1 MKKDA
6 ADHLREG
13 GADGFRNRV
22 DQDIGNSKK
31 TNGKAKTLRF
41 QLRPFE
47 AITLSTA
54 PNYLVKG
61 IIPRVGLV
69 VVWGPP
75 KCGKSFW
82 IFDLVMHIAL
92 GWKYRK
98 RRVQQGTVVYFALEG
113 GGGFAARVEAWRQ
126 RHLPNHKE
134 PVPFNLLDVP
144 IDLVADRDAL
154 IAAIREQVAEPPA
167 AVIIDTLNRALLGDE
182 NKSDDMA
189 KFIRAADAI
198 RIAFGCV
205 VIIVHHCGVA
215 KNRPRGHTS
224 LAGADDA
231 QIAIERNNDGVISAK
246 VEHMKDAEA
255 GALLASKLE
264 KIDLGVDDDGDPLSS
279 CIIVP
284 TEIVAV
290 AEPKKKKLPVGQQYG
305 LNALKKVIADG
316 LTVQPP
322 AGHPFQANWPVVKS
336 EKWRQQFYDYHPSDK
351 AVTKRQALFRAA
363 LDLENAGFIALWK
376 QFVALRDSVT

>member
-1 MKKDA
+1 MPVAWEEAFDA
-6 ADHLREG
+6 FEKGKG
-13 GADGFRNRV
+13 G
-22 DQDIGNSKK
+22 
-31 TNGKAKTLRF
+31 NGRAKALRF
-41 QLRPFE
+41 QVKPWE
-47 AITLSTA
+47 AIKLSTA

-61 IIPRVGLV
+61 IIPRTGLV

-82 IFDLVMHIAL
+82 IFDLVMHVAL
-92 GWKYRK
+92 GWKYRG

-113 GGGFAARVEAWRQ
+113 GGGFAARVEAWRY
-126 RHLPNHKE
+126 RHLADHDGT
-134 PVPFNLLDVP
+134 VPFNLIDVP

-167 AVIIDTLNRALLGDE
+167 AVIVDTLNRALLGDE

-198 RIAFGCV
+198 RVAFGCV
-205 VIIVHHCGVA
+205 VIIIHHCGVA

-231 QIAIERNNDGVISAK
+231 QIAVERNDDGVIAAK

-255 GALLASKLE
+255 GAVLASKLE
-264 KIDLGVDDDGDPLSS
+264 RVELGEDDDGDPLSS
-279 CIIVP
+279 CVIVP
-284 TEIVAV
+284 TEIVAKDK
-290 AEPKKKKLPVGQQYG
+290 PKKLPTGQQCG

-316 LTVQPP
+316 MTVQPP
-322 AGHPFQANWPVVKS
+322 AGHPFKADWAVVES
-336 EKWRQQFYDYHPSDK
+336 EKWRQEFYDTYPGDK
-351 AVTKRQALFRAA
+351 PVTKRQALFRAT
-363 LDLENAGFIALWK
+363 LDLEKAGFIALWK
-376 QFVALRDSVT
+376 QYVALRDSVT